1 MKVAN
6 IIGKVMM
13 VVFGIASLNWFAT
26 MLGLFGRRFWV
37 DDLSDVA
44 GCVICF
50 IVACIITAS
59 TNKKAK
65 KK

>member
-26 MLGLFGRRFWV
+26 MLGLFGRHFWV
-37 DDLSDVA
+37 EDLSDVGICVLCFVV
-44 GCVICF
+44 GCV
-50 IVACIITAS
+50 ITAS